1 MRVLY
6 DHQIFSS
13 QKYGGVSKY
22 FAEIIN
28 VLNKD
33 IDISIAA
40 WLSNNEYSM
49 RYGLFD
55 HTPFF
60 PKKNFRGK
68 GLLMEKLGIPR
79 SIYEII
85 KGNYDILHVTSDDDY
100 CLPFLKKKPLV
111 ITYHDV
117 NFLTDRDYSERRSNR
132 QKKYVGRADKI
143 VAVSQHTK
151 EDMLKY
157 FDIPEEKIVVIH
169 HGVSKTEI
177 PNSKKERILPYDYIL
192 YVGMRHGY
200 KNFER
205 FVKAFALIKDKYPE
219 VKIVCTR
226 NAFSPSELA
235 LFCEV
240 GIEEDRMVVFPA
252 NEIDL
257 ACLYRDALFF
267 IYPSIYEGFG
277 MPILEAMINGCPTL
291 LANASCFPEIA
302 QNAAE
307 YFDPYDIDSIKICL
321 DRMLCDKNLRD
332 EVAARGLQHVANFSW
347 EKCAYKHLELYKS
360 LI

>member
-28 VLNKD
+28 VLNKSVD
-33 IDISIAA
+33 IKISA
-40 WLSNNEYSM
+40 WLSNNEYSKE
-49 RYGLFD
+49 YNLFR

-60 PKKNFRGK
+60 PHSVFRGK
-68 GLLMEKLGIPR
+68 GLLMEKLGIPY
-79 SIYEII
+79 SLYEIYRG
-85 KGNYDILHVTSDDDY
+85 KYDILHVTSYDDY
-100 CLPFLKKKPLV
+100 CLKYLKNKPLI
-111 ITYHDV
+111 ITYHDT
-117 NFLTDRDYSERRSNR
+117 NFLTERDYSAKRVKS
-132 QKKYVGRADKI
+132 QKKYVERADKI

-157 FDIPEEKIVVIH
+157 FDIPEERVVVIH
-169 HGVSKTEI
+169 HGVSKTII
-177 PNSKKERILPYDYIL
+177 PESKNKRILPFEYIL

-205 FVKAFALIKDKYPE
+205 FIKAFALIKDKYPN
-219 VKIVCTR
+219 VKVVCTR
-226 NAFSPSELA
+226 NAFSPNEISLFKELG
-235 LFCEV
+235 LEN
-240 GIEEDRMVVFPA
+240 RMEVFPA

-291 LANASCFPEIA
+291 LAKASCFPEIA

-307 YFDPYDIDSIKICL
+307 YFDPFNVDSIKEAMDL
-321 DRMLCDKNLRD
+321 MLESQNLRK
-332 EVAARGLQHVANFSW
+332 EVAERGVKHVKNFSW
-347 EKCAYKHLELYKS
+347 DICAQKHLDLYKS
-360 LI
+360 LV